1 MKLFKNK
8 ENTYFLISL
17 KEEEMLRQ
25 LRELSE
31 DDRKEIERRFLEIAV
46 KYANWGK

>member
-1 MKLFKNK
+1 MCN
-8 ENTYFLISL
+8 NQGNNYFLITF
-17 KEEEMLRQ
+17 KEEKMLRQ

-46 KYANWGK
+46 KYAEWGK